1 MKGILLT
8 QSFKYENLKLD
19 VSGAVINCQSI
30 TIENS
35 KVSYSEYVNVKIDD
49 KHFSFQLKRT
59 EEGVPTADI
68 WNISVGVD
76 SQSIINEFMQF
87 VEKDVIVKENN
98 ITQ

>member
-1 MKGILLT
+1 MKGILLS
-8 QSFKYENLKLD
+8 QSFRYNDLKLD

-30 TIENS
+30 TVENG
-35 KVSYSEYVNVKIDD
+35 KVSHSDYTNVKVDD

-87 VEKDVIVKENN
+87 VENDIILKEDN

>member
-1 MKGILLT
+1 MKGILLS

-30 TIENS
+30 TVENG
-35 KVSYSEYVNVKIDD
+35 KVSHSGHTNVKVDD
-49 KHFSFQLKRT
+49 KHFSFYLKRT

-68 WNISVGVD
+68 SNISVAVD

-87 VEKDVIVKENN
+87 VENDIIVKEDN
-98 ITQ
+98 IAQ